1 MMKKTVGL
9 LALIWMIICI
19 SSAVSNWGGEI
30 TKNPIAIFFG
40 EIISS
45 MIWSFCYITGDWE

>member
-30 TKNPIAIFFG
+30 TKNTIVIFFG
-40 EIISS
+40 MIISS